1 MSEYLDGLSSNYRV
15 TKHCRVFV
23 KIQMM
28 IEFSMVEERIQ
39 HCWLPV
45 FIIAMSAAPEHSH
58 LVDKE
63 GQGQI
68 PDFLATFGSQSWC
81 V

>member
-1 MSEYLDGLSSNYRV
+1 MSEYLDRLSSNYRV

-28 IEFSMVEERIQ
+28 IEFSMVEKSIQ

-45 FIIAMSAAPEHSH
+45 FIIAMSAAPERSH
-58 LVDKE
+58 LVE
-63 GQGQI
+63 GQDQR

>member
-1 MSEYLDGLSSNYRV
+1 MSEYLDGLSSNDRV
-15 TKHCRVFV
+15 TKHSRIFE

-28 IEFSMVEERIQ
+28 IEFSMVERRIH
-39 HCWLPV
+39 HCCQPV
-45 FIIAMSAAPEHSH
+45 FIIAMSAAREHSH

-68 PDFLATFGSQSWC
+68 PDFLATFASQSWC
-81 V
+81 I